1 MKVLAAKKCCVNQQK
16 HCLIG
21 LQGPRYRAD
30 WRCGA
35 TTGGV
40 VPERS
45 ATKTPAAVR
54 CYKSGAAED
63 QRFAETPGNS
73 SGAVLQR

>member
-1 MKVLAAKKCCVNQQK
+1 MAAMLSCWAAKPVRLLNSGLESGRGFGREELFWQSAK
-16 HCLIG
+16 HCSIG

-45 ATKTPAAVR
+45 AMKTPAVAR
-54 CYKSGAAED
+54 W
-63 QRFAETPGNS
+63 
-73 SGAVLQR
+73 